1 MLICLVYL
9 ARGTQPRKG
18 KTGKTNRKIEEP
30 SGQPLHGR
38 VSLLINQT
46 ARKLTRNALL
56 FRRKVSGL
64 NSSIISNKLNH
75 FPSWNLLAAAFVQ
88 CYVLF
93 SSSVFPHC
101 SF

>member
-9 ARGTQPRKG
+9 ARGTQHRKG

-56 FRRKVSGL
+56 FRCKVSGF
-64 NSSIISNKLNH
+64 NSSISNKLNH
-75 FPSWNLLAAAFVQ
+75 SPSWNLLAAAFVQ

-93 SSSVFPHC
+93 
-101 SF
+101 